1 MTEEN
6 ENKHDKLARR
16 VEDVAM
22 TTSLVSAA
30 VGVGASVVAPTGL
43 TAVGIALGITSAPF
57 IVTAACCCGCSNS
70 NGSGLRQRVFLCSME
85 KSKIA

>member
-57 IVTAACCCGCSNS
+57 IVTAAPIVAVAATVTGVVS
-70 NGSGLRQRVFLCSME
+70 GSVYFYARWKNR
-85 KSKIA
+85 K